1 MEHKRNNRKTKRN
14 ERNNGGSNGGSNGTK
29 KQWEVK
35 KDTNVKIFVTIEQ

>member
-14 ERNNGGSNGGSNGTK
+14 ERNNGGSNGTK